1 MKLRTVMKESN
12 LLGNCFLELN
22 TRRTESH
29 ETLITLLC
37 RMKCSLTF
45 RLHCTFNERRV
56 SRKLYFFKSIALV
69 KLLFKAFKLCGFC
82 GKTRLTYSLCFRN
95 TCTLCASYSSLWECC
110 YWWNERVAALLIMF
124 WPEVSPLLRFM
135 LRMLCVCSLISDVT
149 VEV

>member
-1 MKLRTVMKESN
+1 MKESN

-56 SRKLYFFKSIALV
+56 SRKLYFFKSVALV

-82 GKTRLTYSLCFRN
+82 GETRLTY
-95 TCTLCASYSSLWECC
+95 
-110 YWWNERVAALLIMF
+110 MF
-124 WPEVSPLLRFM
+124 
-135 LRMLCVCSLISDVT
+135 
-149 VEV
+149 